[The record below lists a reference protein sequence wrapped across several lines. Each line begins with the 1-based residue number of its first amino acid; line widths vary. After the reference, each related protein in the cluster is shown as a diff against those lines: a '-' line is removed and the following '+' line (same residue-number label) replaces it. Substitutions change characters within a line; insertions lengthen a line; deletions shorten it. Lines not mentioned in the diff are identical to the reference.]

1 MKKLSIM
8 LAMALSITSFSAN
21 ALQVTGA
28 IWLTG
33 SMGMT
38 TMGVL
43 TTSGKECGTIM
54 VCKLADQIA
63 VDADVYFATGK
74 MTELLA
80 YKVSELKESAGD
92 MSDLEAVEILADFAH
107 RTLELY

>member
-1 MKKLSIM
+1 MKKLSVM

-28 IWLTG
+28 LWLTG
-33 SMGMT
+33 SGFMT
-38 TMGVL
+38 TAGVL

-63 VDADVYFATGK
+63 EDAQVYFASGK
-74 MTELLA
+74 MSELLA
-80 YKVSELKESAGD
+80 YKVAELKETAGD
-92 MSDLEAVEILADFAH
+92 ISDEEAVGILAEFAEH
-107 RTLELY
+107 TLELY

>member
-8 LAMALSITSFSAN
+8 LAMVLSVTSFSAN

-33 SMGMT
+33 SVGMST
-38 TMGVL
+38 VGGM
-43 TTSGKECGTIM
+43 TTSGKECEIV
-54 VCKLADQIA
+54 VCKLADQI
-63 VDADVYFATGK
+63 VLDADVYFATGK

-80 YKVSELKESAGD
+80 SQVAELKQSAGE
-92 MSDLEAVEILADFAH
+92 MSDQEAVEILADFAH

>member
-1 MKKLSIM
+1 MKKLSVM

-33 SMGMT
+33 SLGMT
-38 TMGVL
+38 TMGGL

-63 VDADVYFATGK
+63 ADAQEYFATGV
-74 MTELLA
+74 MSELLMV
-80 YKVSELKESAGD
+80 KVAELKETAGD
-92 MSDLEAVEILADFAH
+92 ISDEEAVEILADFAD
-107 RTLELY
+107 RTLNLY